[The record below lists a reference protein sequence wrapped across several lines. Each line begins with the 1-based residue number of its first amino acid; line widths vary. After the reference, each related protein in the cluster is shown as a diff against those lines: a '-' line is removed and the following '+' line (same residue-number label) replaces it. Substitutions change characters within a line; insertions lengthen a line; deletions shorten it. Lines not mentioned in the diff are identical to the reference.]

1 VTPIVA
7 RIALATAVAVAAMA
21 SPASGATLTFS
32 PLADAHVRA
41 DAPARAF
48 GAATALRVDGAPRS
62 VALLRFRVRLPAG
75 TLVTRARLVLAATR
89 ADRSR
94 VTVRRVRAGRW
105 RERSVTYARAPG
117 LGPRVSSSRPSGRAR
132 RSVSLEVGP
141 QVARAGTVDLAV
153 TRASSRAVGYRSREA
168 RSGRPR
174 LVVTTS
180 PARPDPAG
188 SGSTGGGNGPAPA
201 PPGTL
206 PPAPGPLAPG
216 PVAFPVRAAFYY
228 PWFAEAWRQN
238 GIEPFTS
245 YHPSLGFYASAD
257 DAVRDAHLR
266 ALRHA
271 RIDAGIYSWWG
282 QGSKEDARF
291 DGMLART
298 NATGGTPRW
307 ALYHEREGNGPD
319 PSAAAIASDLD
330 HIRARYTADP
340 AYLAI
345 GGRPVIFVYADAGDG
360 CAMADRWRQANAS
373 RGFFVVL
380 KVFSGYRA
388 CAAQPDGWHQYAP
401 SSRTDRQAG
410 FSFAISPE
418 FDLTGPDPPRLARD
432 LEAFR
437 AAVRAMVASG
447 EPWQLVTTFNEWG
460 ENSATESAAEWASPS
475 GFGHYLDALSTDGR

>member
-1 VTPIVA
+1 VTPIAA
-7 RIALATAVAVAAMA
+7 RIALATAAAVTAMA
-21 SPASGATLTFS
+21 SAAPAATLTFA
-32 PLADAHVRA
+32 PLADTHVRA
-41 DAPARAF
+41 DARERAF
-48 GAATALRVDGAPRS
+48 GTARALRVDGAPRS

-75 TLVTRARLVLAATR
+75 TAVARARLVLAASR
-89 ADRSR
+89 ADRAR

-105 RERSVTYARAPG
+105 RERTVTYARAPA
-117 LGPRVSSSRPSGRAR
+117 LGPRVASARPSGRAR
-132 RSVSLEVGP
+132 RSVSLEVGR
-141 QVARAGTVDLAV
+141 QVAAGTVDLAV
-153 TRASSRAVGYRSREA
+153 TRASRRAVGYRSREA

-174 LVVTTS
+174 LVVTAS
-180 PARPDPAG
+180 PAGTGPGP
-188 SGSTGGGNGPAPA
+188 SGSTAGGNGPASA
-201 PPGTL
+201 SPGGP
-206 PPAPGPLAPG
+206 PPAPGPLAPAQ
-216 PVAFPVRAAFYY
+216 PAFPIRAAFYY

-271 RIDAGIYSWWG
+271 RVDAGIYSWWG

-291 DGMLART
+291 AGMLART

-307 ALYHEREGNGPD
+307 AVYHEREGNGPD
-319 PSAAAIASDLD
+319 PSAASLASDLD

-340 AYLAI
+340 AYLAV

-360 CAMADRWRQANAS
+360 CAMADRWHEANAS

-380 KVFSGYRA
+380 KVFSGYRT
-388 CAAQPDGWHQYAP
+388 CARQPDGWHQYAP
-401 SSRTDRQAG
+401 SSRTDRQSG

-432 LEAFR
+432 LDAFR

-460 ENSATESAAEWASPS
+460 ENSATESATEWASPS